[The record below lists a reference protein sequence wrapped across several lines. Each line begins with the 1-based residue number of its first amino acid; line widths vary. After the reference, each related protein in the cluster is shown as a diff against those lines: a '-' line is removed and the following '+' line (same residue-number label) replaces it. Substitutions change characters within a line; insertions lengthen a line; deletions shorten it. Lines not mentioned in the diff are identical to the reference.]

1 MRQIVLTSF
10 SQDTDLV
17 SKTATAYLKFNNGEL
32 VIPISQEA
40 LTEVVQFMTG
50 ITVPKTASYK
60 HEEEQSWIP
69 DSLATDRQI
78 EEYSRG
84 SENPVTD
91 IKSLLNQYRN
101 MDQLNTPPPTH
112 MKKVEEEPQYRN
124 PFEGPN
130 IYHSQDYDEDTG
142 GVVDEDGFSQ
152 F

>member
-1 MRQIVLTSF
+1 MQQIVLTSF

-50 ITVPKTASYK
+50 VTVPKRPPHY
-60 HEEEQSWIP
+60 EEEQSWIP
-69 DSLATDRQI
+69 DALATDSQI
-78 EEYSRG
+78 EEYTRRQ
-84 SENPVTD
+84 EDPVMD
-91 IKSLLNQYRN
+91 VKALLNKYRN
-101 MDQLNTPPPTH
+101 MDQLNAGPPPVKTEAE
-112 MKKVEEEPQYRN
+112 VPYRN

-130 IYHSQDYDEDTG
+130 VFHHQSYDEDTG
-142 GVVDEDGFSQ
+142 GVVMDEDGFSQ

>member
-50 ITVPKTASYK
+50 VSVPKETYK
-60 HEEEQSWIP
+60 AAAQELISDPNSFMDHTDSQYEEPI
-69 DSLATDRQI
+69 
-78 EEYSRG
+78 
-84 SENPVTD
+84 TD

-101 MDQLNTPPPTH
+101 MDQLNTPPPNS
-112 MKKVEEEPQYRN
+112 MRVEEEPQYRN

-130 IYHSQDYDEDTG
+130 AYHSQAYEEDTG
-142 GVVDEDGFSQ
+142 GVVDEDGINQ